1 MPRKQQDPIMPDQI
15 LCDPRLIRSV
25 NQLSFMIQNCEDLAK
40 YLNVMIER
48 TYHLAPIRCKN
59 IPLDRS
65 FHKSKQRPDNP
76 ERALEM
82 AIWHQCVGRV
92 RFLPGNCRSIVS
104 YQVPI
109 RETNRDQAGKAI
121 DLLGISNE
129 GGPVVL
135 ELKIGKSTETP
146 LRMLVEALSYAV
158 AVRKAWNEKGGALR
172 KQWPATLKKINPEFQ
187 EYDDVLTE
195 VPVIGIAPVQYWKT
209 CFGEN
214 GPRGRVEKDAWKAFG
229 VLVRACRKRGFPPY
243 FVQFD
248 EGEKDEDG
256 MPKVGGFQLVKCL
269 DKYTQ

>member
-1 MPRKQQDPIMPDQI
+1 MSRRQGTLNLRGEFLHTLADA
-15 LCDPRLIRSV
+15 V
-25 NQLSFMIQNCEDLAK
+25 NQRSFMQKHCDDVAK
-40 YLNVMIER
+40 YLNIFIER
-48 TYHLAPIRCKN
+48 TYCVAPIRSKN

-65 FHKSKQRPDNP
+65 SHKSKQRPDNP

-82 AIWHQCVGRV
+82 AIWRQWVGRD
-92 RFLPGNCRSIVS
+92 RFLRENCRSIVS

-135 ELKIGKSTETP
+135 ELKTGNSSETP

-158 AVRKAWNEKGGALR
+158 AVRKTWNEKGGALR

-187 EYDDVLTE
+187 GYDDVLTE
-195 VPVIGIAPVQYWKT
+195 VPVIGIAPREYWEK
-209 CFGEN
+209 CFGKK
-214 GPRGRVEKDAWKAFG
+214 GAAGQVKDGAWKAFG
-229 VLVRACRKRGFPPY
+229 DLVRACRERGFPPC
-243 FVQFD
+243 FAQFD
-248 EGEKDEDG
+248 AGEKDEDG
-256 MPKVGGFQLVKCL
+256 LPKVSGFQLVKSL